1 MQIRLA
7 IVILAFG
14 MISAQA
20 IEPWKTLKLWPGK
33 APGEKDDI
41 GLEGPRP
48 HRPGQKKVI
57 RLGNVSVPTLTV
69 FKPKQPNGAA
79 VVICPGGGYSILAW
93 DLEGTEVAEWLDKL
107 NVTAILVKYRVPRR
121 KDRAKHDAPLQ
132 DAQRAL
138 GLVRHNAKAWGIDP
152 ARIGILGFSA
162 GGHLAATAMTNYQKR
177 TYKPVDEAD
186 KASCRPDFGVLI
198 YPAYLVDKETKAKL
212 VPEVPVDK
220 DTPPAVFFHAGNDG
234 VPADGSVQ
242 MWLTMRRAGVHSELH
257 VFPHGGHGYGLRPT
271 TDPVTH
277 WPRLAEGWMKRM
289 GYLKP

>member
-7 IVILAFG
+7 IMILAFG

-41 GLEGPRP
+41 GLEAPKQ

-57 RLGNVSVPTLTV
+57 RLGNVSVPTFSV

-79 VVICPGGGYSILAW
+79 VMICPGGGYSILAW
-93 DLEGTEVAEWLDKL
+93 DLEGTEVAEWL
-107 NVTAILVKYRVPRR
+107 NGIGVTAIVVKYRVPRR
-121 KDRAKHDAPLQ
+121 KNRAKHDAPLQ
-132 DAQRAL
+132 DVQRAL
-138 GLVRHNAKAWGIDP
+138 GLVRHNAKVWGIDP

-162 GGHLAATAMTNYQKR
+162 GGHLAATAMTNYKKR
-177 TYKPVDEAD
+177 TYPSVDAAD

-198 YPAYLVDKETKAKL
+198 YPAYLVDRETKAKL

-220 DTPPAVFFHAGNDG
+220 NTPPAIFIHAGNDG

-242 MWLTMRRAGVHSELH
+242 MWLTMRRAGVYSELH

-271 TDPVTH
+271 TDPVTQ
-277 WPRLAEGWMKRM
+277 WPSLVEGWIQRM